1 MRRRPGLGGTAV
13 ALILGATVAI
23 GLLGV
28 PADRLQGD
36 VQRIMYVHVPAAW
49 LAYLAFFVT
58 LVGSI
63 GYLIRRDLRFD
74 RLAAA
79 SAELGLLFTGAA
91 IVSGSIWG
99 KATWGI
105 WWDWDPRLTTTAVMF
120 VVYAGYVLLR
130 GSIVERTRR
139 ARLAAVLGIVGF
151 ANVPIVHFSVL
162 WWRGL
167 HQAPTV
173 LRPGSPTIAPVLL
186 AVLLANV
193 VAFTIAFAWLLR
205 RRMALEAT
213 RDAAQARLEAT
224 P

>member
-13 ALILGATVAI
+13 VLILGATVAI

-28 PADRLQGD
+28 PADRLQGE

-58 LVGSI
+58 LVGSL

>member
-1 MRRRPGLGGTAV
+1 MSRKLGRSGLAV
-13 ALILGATVAI
+13 SLFLAATVAA
-23 GLLGV
+23 GLFVV

-58 LVGSI
+58 FLGSLA
-63 GYLIRRDLRFD
+63 YLLRRDLRFD

-79 SAELGLLFTGAA
+79 SAELGLLFTGAT

-130 GSIVERTRR
+130 GSIVERARR
-139 ARLAAVLGIVGF
+139 ARLAAVLGIIGF
-151 ANVPIVHFSVL
+151 VNVPIVHFSVL

-173 LRPGSPTIAPVLL
+173 LRPGGSTIAPVLL
-186 AVLLANV
+186 VVLLANV
-193 VAFTIAFAWLLR
+193 AAFTIAFVWLLR
-205 RRMALEAT
+205 RRMALEAS
-213 RDAAQARLEAT
+213 RDATQERLGYLS
-224 P
+224 

>member
-1 MRRRPGLGGTAV
+1 MRRLPGGGGLAV
-13 ALILGATVAI
+13 ALILAVTVAI
-23 GLLGV
+23 GLFGV

-36 VQRIMYVHVPAAW
+36 IQRIMYVHVPAAW

-58 LVGSI
+58 LVGSL

-130 GSIVERTRR
+130 GSIVERVRR

-151 ANVPIVHFSVL
+151 INVPIVHFSVL

-173 LRPGSPTIAPVLL
+173 LRPGAATIAPILL

-193 VAFTIAFAWLLR
+193 VAFTLAFGWLLR

-213 RDAAQARLEAT
+213 RDADRARLESM

>member
-58 LVGSI
+58 LVGSL

>member
-23 GLLGV
+23 ALFGV

-36 VQRIMYVHVPAAW
+36 AQRIMYVHVPAAW

-58 LVGSI
+58 LVGSV

-79 SAELGLLFTGAA
+79 SAELGLLLTGAA

-99 KATWGI
+99 KVTWGI

-130 GSIVERTRR
+130 GSIAERIRR
-139 ARLAAVLGIVGF
+139 ARLAAVMGILGF

-173 LRPGSPTIAPVLL
+173 LRAGGSTIAPMLL

-193 VAFTIAFAWLLR
+193 IAFTIAFVWLLR

-213 RDAAQARLEAT
+213 RDALQARLEAT

>member
-1 MRRRPGLGGTAV
+1 MRRRPGLGGAAV
-13 ALILGATVAI
+13 ALIVGATVAI
-23 GLLGV
+23 GLFGV

-36 VQRIMYVHVPAAW
+36 AQRIMYVHVPAAW

-58 LVGSI
+58 LVGSL
-63 GYLIRRDLRFD
+63 GYLIRRELPFD

-79 SAELGLLFTGAA
+79 SAELGLLFIGVA

-105 WWDWDPRLTTTAVMF
+105 WWDWDPRLTTTVVMF
-120 VVYAGYVLLR
+120 VVYVGYVLLR
-130 GSIVERTRR
+130 GSIVERARR
-139 ARLAAVLGIVGF
+139 ARLAAVMGILGF

-173 LRPGSPTIAPVLL
+173 LRAGSPTIAPEML
-186 AVLLANV
+186 AVLLANLI
-193 VAFTIAFAWLLR
+193 AFTIVFAWLLR
-205 RRMALEAT
+205 HRMALEAT
-213 RDAAQARLEAT
+213 RDAAQARLEAM

>member
-28 PADRLQGD
+28 PADRLQGE

-58 LVGSI
+58 LVGSL

-151 ANVPIVHFSVL
+151 ANVPIVHFTVL

>member
-58 LVGSI
+58 LVGSL

-79 SAELGLLFTGAA
+79 MLSGGALKALIPFEDCVDNSLAE
-91 IVSGSIWG
+91 
-99 KATWGI
+99 
-105 WWDWDPRLTTTAVMF
+105 
-120 VVYAGYVLLR
+120 
-130 GSIVERTRR
+130 
-139 ARLAAVLGIVGF
+139 AAV
-151 ANVPIVHFSVL
+151 A
-162 WWRGL
+162 
-167 HQAPTV
+167 
-173 LRPGSPTIAPVLL
+173 
-186 AVLLANV
+186 
-193 VAFTIAFAWLLR
+193 
-205 RRMALEAT
+205 
-213 RDAAQARLEAT
+213 
-224 P
+224 